1 MSKDKLRPTA
11 QEYLQQ
17 MKELQNQMFKLDMIV
32 VTRLYTLCASHPQ
45 VPIQVLID
53 DNDTFEIKA
62 KSLIPANRGKGII
75 KDLPYEVRIQYIET
89 IEKWL
94 ADKHPHKQ
102 KEIEFK
108 EEPKKDNINFNLRHF
123 I

>member
-1 MSKDKLRPTA
+1 MTKDKERPTA

-17 MKELQNQMFKLDMIV
+17 MRDLQNQMFKLDMVV

-45 VPIQVLID
+45 APIQVLLD
-53 DNDTFEIKA
+53 DNAPQFGTVEIKA

-75 KDLPYEVRIQYIET
+75 KDLPYEIRIQYIDA

-94 ADKHPHKQ
+94 ANQHPHKQ
-102 KEIEFK
+102 LEFPHLK
-108 EEPKKDNINFNLRHF
+108 
-123 I
+123 